1 MKIIWPQGDLEF
13 LMCNDGDLDCDY
25 QVSRFTY
32 AVLRSQPETNS
43 GKTSKSPPTSRGFK
57 MKSYFIGL
65 LTFHSSVF
73 TPSFS
78 LNGKLSRKPAVDS
91 KMHSVS
97 HKCDV

>member
-1 MKIIWPQGDLEF
+1 MKIIWPQGDFEF

-25 QVSRFTY
+25 QVSCFTY

-43 GKTSKSPPTSRGFK
+43 GKTSKSPPTSRVFQ

-65 LTFHSSVF
+65 LTFH
-73 TPSFS
+73 
-78 LNGKLSRKPAVDS
+78 GKLSRNPAVDS

-97 HKCDV
+97 HKCDA